1 MFYVLCRLT
10 AIDGKV
16 LMHMQA
22 RDIRTMPTLTR
33 DMIWELKKMRKLG
46 MQALCCYNFPRNI
59 LILPSHHSWNPQ
71 LVPSTPWGA

>member
-1 MFYVLCRLT
+1 MTQHLLCMQHIAVLYFLVIWVWKSMQRPNEQQQRLSGWATNYYVCRLT

-33 DMIWELKKMRKLG
+33 DMI
-46 MQALCCYNFPRNI
+46 
-59 LILPSHHSWNPQ
+59 
-71 LVPSTPWGA
+71 